1 MLIIYVPFLTVL
13 VLFHYLV
20 YKLASLMFD
29 EFYSESTVYVS
40 KLYQEHVRQKI
51 VVSRYK
57 KLYITKNIWKSAML
71 ALILAGTTIP
81 VLQGFFLNEW
91 TNTSFLFWGTL
102 YVALDL
108 SGLIYVRGLPKAT
121 VIHHIVVCILGTLN
135 AMADYT
141 VRGYYRSILIY
152 TYFSIVP
159 FIVNFYLGARYLI
172 IEDRYRKL
180 LAKTSAWI
188 YTFSLGANIVS
199 QVLFFAT
206 EPFSWT
212 IVFYM
217 SMYSLI
223 MNDDVKLIS
232 FLWAEASFSV

>member
-1 MLIIYVPFLTVL
+1 
-13 VLFHYLV
+13 
-20 YKLASLMFD
+20 MFD
-29 EFYSESTVYVS
+29 EFNSESTVYIS

-81 VLQGFFLNEW
+81 ILQGFFLNEW

-172 IEDRYRKL
+172 IEDRSRKL
-180 LAKTSAWI
+180 LAKTSALI

-206 EPFSWT
+206 EPFSWA

-217 SMYSLI
+217 SMYLLI
-223 MNDDVKLIS
+223 MNDDVKLIH
-232 FLWAEASFSV
+232 FLWAESSS

>member
-1 MLIIYVPFLTVL
+1 MLVIYLPFLTVL
-13 VLFHYLV
+13 VLFHYIV
-20 YKLASLMFD
+20 YRIAGLMFD
-29 EFYSESTVYVS
+29 EFNSDQTRYISS
-40 KLYQEHVRQKI
+40 LYQEHLRKKI
-51 VVSRYK
+51 VVSSYK

-71 ALILAGTTIP
+71 ALILAGTTVPI
-81 VLQGFFLNEW
+81 VEGFLFERW
-91 TNTSFLFWGTL
+91 TNVPFLMWGTL

-121 VIHHIVVCILGTLN
+121 VIHHVVVCILGSLN

-172 IEDRYRKL
+172 LEDRARNY
-180 LAKTSAWI
+180 LAKVSAWT
-188 YTFSLGANIVS
+188 YTASLATNIVS

-212 IVFYM
+212 IVFYV
-217 SMYSLI
+217 SMYALI
-223 MNDDVKLIS
+223 MNDDVNLIR
-232 FLWAEASFSV
+232 FLWSEAQG